1 MMGELNPHENPTHMM
16 QIPKHNN
23 VHDNKFESASITD
36 KKLTV
41 LGEMDENRSRMM
53 FRGKQNRW

>member
-1 MMGELNPHENPTHMM
+1 MM

-23 VHDNKFESASITD
+23 VHDKKFESASITD

-53 FRGKQNRW
+53 FRGKQNKW